1 MSKFNLQNKRIIIDM
16 DETVADSL
24 GRHIEWYQ
32 RDFGIKVERSETV
45 GKKFYDFVPE
55 DHRPTVKNYPFHP
68 DFFRDLDLFDDAVE
82 TIRQLAQQN
91 EIFFATAAMEFPQSF
106 TAKYD
111 WLRKHFDFI
120 DPFHYIF
127 CGHKSV
133 LYGDYLIDDTPHH
146 LDSFCGRGI
155 LFHAE
160 HNTFADGY
168 DRIKSWKE
176 LL

>member
-1 MSKFNLQNKRIIIDM
+1 MSTLKLENKRIIIDM

-32 RDFGIKVERSETV
+32 RDFGVNVDRAETR

-55 DHRPTVKNYPFHP
+55 SHHYTVKNYPHHP
-68 DFFRDLDLFDDAVE
+68 DFFKDLALFDGAVDA
-82 TIRQLAQQN
+82 IRHLAQCN
-91 EIFFATAAMEFPQSF
+91 EIFFATAAMEYPTSF
-106 TAKYD
+106 AAKYN
-111 WLRKHFDFI
+111 WLRTHFAFI
-120 DPFHYIF
+120 DPMHYVY

-146 LDSFCGRGI
+146 LDNFCGEGI

-160 HNTFADGY
+160 HNTFAEGY
-168 DRIKSWKE
+168 HRIMSWSE
-176 LL
+176 LI